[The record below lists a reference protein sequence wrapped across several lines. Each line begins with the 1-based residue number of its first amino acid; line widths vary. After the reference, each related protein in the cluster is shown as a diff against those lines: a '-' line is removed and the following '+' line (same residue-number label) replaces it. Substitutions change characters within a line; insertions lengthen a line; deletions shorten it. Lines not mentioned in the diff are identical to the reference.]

1 MMTNVSCVRVTS
13 NDFKAKTVSL
23 DKACCTNE
31 ATNNA
36 VLPFCLRELVLEFRV
51 ALDILHGLLE
61 TSG

>member
-1 MMTNVSCVRVTS
+1 MMMNVSCVRVTS

-23 DKACCTNE
+23 DKACTNE

-36 VLPFCLRELVLEFRV
+36 VLPFCLRELVLEVRV
-51 ALDILHGLLE
+51 ALDITHGLLE